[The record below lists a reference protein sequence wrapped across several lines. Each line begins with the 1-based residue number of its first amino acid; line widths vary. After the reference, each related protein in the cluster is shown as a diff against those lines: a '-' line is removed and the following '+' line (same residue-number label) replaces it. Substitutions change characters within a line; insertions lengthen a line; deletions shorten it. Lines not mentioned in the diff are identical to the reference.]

1 VTPDGFLADLEAKPT
16 ALAALADALDDV
28 DWPVPRANRVMLTG
42 MGSSWFAAE
51 TAARRMRAAGVHA
64 TAELASAETLCPP
77 ARDLTMVG
85 ITAGGTSPETLRHL
99 DAHRGRSL
107 AVALTN
113 NTQADL
119 PADATVFMHA
129 GEEAGGVACRSFT
142 HTLVQLLHLEHQL
155 AGSVPGLPGRVARAA
170 AAVDHLLA
178 TRDQWLDTVQ
188 HELRGAHGTW
198 LLAPAERYANSL
210 QGALMVREGPRR
222 VADGCETG
230 DWCHVDVYLTKTLD
244 YRALLC
250 TGSRYDEVA
259 VRWLRDRHSRFVA
272 VGGPVPGAAHTV
284 RYPGDDDPVV
294 ALLTEV
300 LVAELVA
307 ATWWADVS

>member
-1 VTPDGFLADLEAKPT
+1 MNAPLSRQALRAPEHRAVTPPVQVQTPAMAMRSATSATPPSLAGLK
-16 ALAALADALDDV
+16 V
-28 DWPVPRANRVMLTG
+28 
-42 MGSSWFAAE
+42 SSPHDAAE
-51 TAARRMRAAGVHA
+51 HEATQVARRIVSLPPAPVSNSSARFAGLVPTSAQRTPAPASAPAAR
-64 TAELASAETLCPP
+64 S
-77 ARDLTMVG
+77 
-85 ITAGGTSPETLRHL
+85 TSTP
-99 DAHRGRSL
+99 
-107 AVALTN
+107 
-113 NTQADL
+113 
-119 PADATVFMHA
+119 
-129 GEEAGGVACRSFT
+129 
-142 HTLVQLLHLEHQL
+142 
-155 AGSVPGLPGRVARAA
+155 VPGLPGRVARAA